1 LGWSIS
7 INGVPVDPAASY
19 RVTVHSFL
27 ADGGD
32 QFYVLTQGS
41 DRLVG
46 ALDLDALENYFV
58 VHPVVNPGAQN
69 RITRLQ
75 P

>member
-1 LGWSIS
+1 
-7 INGVPVDPAASY
+7 
-19 RVTVHSFL
+19 VHSFL